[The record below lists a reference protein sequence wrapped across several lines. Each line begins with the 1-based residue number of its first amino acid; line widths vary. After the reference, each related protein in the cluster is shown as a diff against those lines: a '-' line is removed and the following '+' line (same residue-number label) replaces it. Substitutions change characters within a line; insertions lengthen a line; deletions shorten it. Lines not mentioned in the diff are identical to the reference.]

1 MFLYI
6 SDTKPIKFGFF
17 QGFLAKIIKHIFVHT
32 YTLIYIHT
40 HTYTDIHI
48 QTYFSWG
55 LERQWKQ
62 VETALVLLFVC
73 QFCCICLRGPAPQ
86 TPLCTYAYTCKSTF
100 TCTYSTTYTHRCI
113 HAHMLLFIHTYTMLQ
128 HRPNI
133 APTWG
138 LLP

>member
-1 MFLYI
+1 MCLYISGTNHQTHICFYTFLTKLINNNMFLYI

-55 LERQWKQ
+55 LER
-62 VETALVLLFVC
+62 
-73 QFCCICLRGPAPQ
+73 
-86 TPLCTYAYTCKSTF
+86 
-100 TCTYSTTYTHRCI
+100 
-113 HAHMLLFIHTYTMLQ
+113 
-128 HRPNI
+128 
-133 APTWG
+133 
-138 LLP
+138 